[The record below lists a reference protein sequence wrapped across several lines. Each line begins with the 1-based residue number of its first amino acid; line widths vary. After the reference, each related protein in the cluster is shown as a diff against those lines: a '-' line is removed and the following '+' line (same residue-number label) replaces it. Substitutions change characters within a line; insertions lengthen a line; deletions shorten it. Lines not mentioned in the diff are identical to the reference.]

1 MIDKNHINHI
11 IHEYFSRDNVL
22 INHQIGSYDDLI
34 DNILPEI
41 INNRNKIDNVFC
53 ELHGSQER
61 KNKFLNYEYLKI
73 VKTLN
78 DIDPDK
84 KWFKYHH

>member
-11 IHEYFSRDNVL
+11 IHEYFSRENVL

-41 INNRNKIDNVFC
+41 ISNVFPI
-53 ELHGSQER
+53 
-61 KNKFLNYEYLKI
+61 KI
-73 VKTLN
+73 N
-78 DIDPDK
+78 IK
-84 KWFKYHH
+84 K